1 MNTAILTEARNVVKS
16 SMQRIDNRVLSRSA
30 ELKAKIVSIA
40 SRIYDLLNYVDLILG
55 GVEERISKEE
65 KEKETYAFGPYF
77 YLALYKDS
85 FVLVRSKPYTITI
98 SYKKGEGKIYVRT
111 RNFKAVISP
120 TTLELT
126 KYNMKISVD
135 VGSIENIVSK
145 IAELRYLLRT
155 FGRIIEFQLLP
166 LAEKRLGI
174 TL

>member
-1 MNTAILTEARNVVKS
+1 MDTAVLTEARNVVKS

-40 SRIYDLLNYVDLILG
+40 SRIYDLLNYIDLILG
-55 GVEERISKEE
+55 GVEERISKE
-65 KEKETYAFGPYF
+65 EKETYAFGPYF

-85 FVLVRSKPYTITI
+85 FVIVRSKPYTITI
-98 SYKKGEGKIYVRT
+98 SYKKGDGKVYIRT

-120 TTLELT
+120 TILELT

-135 VGSIENIVSK
+135 VGSVEDIVSK